1 MPAGN
6 RRAPGA
12 ASATLSSVHVMPPCH
27 ASRNTRLLPAPLTHT
42 VSRQSPP
49 ERARPSHAGS
59 VFCHT
64 TAPFT
69 GSIRI
74 RPLGP

>member
-1 MPAGN
+1 
-6 RRAPGA
+6 
-12 ASATLSSVHVMPPCH
+12 MPPCH
-27 ASRNTRLLPAPLTHT
+27 VRRYTRFVPAPLTHT
-42 VSRQSPP
+42 VSRHSPP

-59 VFCHT
+59 RVCHT

-74 RPLGP
+74 SPFAP